1 MWKVNGG
8 GILRI
13 LCCVALGLALL
24 SLPALG
30 EEASSV
36 ESPPGQEAGTLEDK
50 PVKVDELPEI
60 EVRSFAEKAATSTVI
75 TKDDIS
81 LGPYQNLPGY
91 LEEQAGLDMTRRSLL
106 GVKANQVSIRGFD
119 EGRYQV
125 YLNGRS
131 WKGSGVK
138 GGFFVDWSTIT
149 PEDLERLEIIRGPL
163 SAEYP
168 NTLGGVITINTQRG
182 SKEPKVYL
190 DTYWGSWATQ
200 SYRFLTTGSHGPV
213 QYALGA
219 TYGNS
224 DGYLRNN
231 FIRDRG
237 NFSGS
242 FTYTC
247 PCDLS
252 LTGAARY
259 FTQETGLIVY
269 NRPDS
274 PFYNPNYPDSDADWL
289 YGPNLNFLANN
300 AGYNK
305 ATKQWDGKTA
315 GDNSYVHTQRYELD
329 LEAKQKFW
337 HGAAECHLFYFQAI
351 RDEFYFAMNNPSH
364 LIAKRRSWD
373 EDTWGWN
380 FKVRQTPGKVRLGFG
395 LEGNYFGFGGVQY
408 SDLDKNYFSSAVY
421 NNYITLPPS
430 PRPIQGMRNAQKLHG
445 GFVDAA
451 VPLTRYFELYLG
463 LRYDNYDAA
472 NPGIGTSQGLR
483 ADFLSPKCTLT
494 IRPTDTTEAYLSAN
508 YSAHFPNLTEWLA
521 FWVGASVA
529 TRQPVLSPEFGM
541 QYEAGITQRL
551 PWNSLV
557 RVRGYYYDINDYIR
571 QIFNP
576 AYSPGGR
583 VVYNLDLATIRGV
596 EVEGQI
602 PLPYNLTAFANYT
615 WQQTST
621 SGDPLAGGVQKLT
634 EYPEHKAN
642 IGLKYKAPNGAE
654 GKISLRLVSQRAQYT
669 VSGVSASNVVTG
681 VTLRPMKGF
690 FNINLEGRYPVI
702 ERYGVKTFAYFG
714 VQNLTGEFYEE
725 SAGYPMPTTTI
736 YGGLQAR
743 Y

>member
-1 MWKVNGG
+1 MWRVNWAKIFG
-8 GILRI
+8 
-13 LCCVALGLALL
+13 CVGLWLVLL
-24 SLPALG
+24 SMLALG
-30 EEASSV
+30 EETGSV
-36 ESPPGQEAGTLEDK
+36 ESPPGQEEETQADK
-50 PVKVDELPEI
+50 PVTVEELPQI
-60 EVRSFAEKAATSTVI
+60 EVHSFAEKAATSSVV
-75 TKDDIS
+75 TKEDIS

-91 LEEQAGLDMTRRSLL
+91 LEDQAGLDMTRRSLL

-138 GGFFVDWSTIT
+138 GGFFVDWATIT
-149 PEDLERLEIIRGPL
+149 TEDLERLEIIRGPL

-182 SKEPKVYL
+182 TKEPKISL
-190 DTYWGSWATQ
+190 DTYWGSWATE
-200 SYRFLTTGSHGPV
+200 SYRFLTTGSYGPV
-213 QYALGA
+213 QYALGVN
-219 TYGNS
+219 YGNS

-242 FTYTC
+242 FTYSF
-247 PCDLS
+247 PWDLS
-252 LTGAARY
+252 LTGSARY
-259 FTQETGLIVY
+259 FTQETGLIIY
-269 NRPDS
+269 NWPDS
-274 PFYNPNYPDSDADWL
+274 PFYNPDYPESDADWL
-289 YGPNLNFLANN
+289 YGPYLNFLDQITGQN
-300 AGYNK
+300 AQ
-305 ATKQWDGKTA
+305 TKQWLGMTA
-315 GDNSYVHTQRYELD
+315 GDNSYVRTQRYEFD
-329 LEAKQKFW
+329 LEGKQNFW
-337 HGAAECHLFYFQAI
+337 YGAGEFHLFYCQAT
-351 RDEFYFAMNNPSH
+351 RSEHYYAMNNPNK
-364 LIAKRRSWD
+364 LIASRGSWD

-395 LEGNYFGFGGVQY
+395 LEGNYYGFGGVQY
-408 SDLDKNYFSSAVY
+408 TDLDPNYFSPAVY
-421 NNYITLPPS
+421 LNYMTFPPT
-430 PRPIQGMRNAQKLHG
+430 PRPIQGMRNAAKMHG

-451 VPLTRYFELYLG
+451 LPLTKYFELYLG

-472 NPGIGTSQGLR
+472 DPGIKNSKGLR

-508 YSAHFPNLTEWLA
+508 YSSHFPNLTEWCA
-521 FWVGASVA
+521 FWVGASIP
-529 TRQPVLSPEFGM
+529 TGQPVVSPEFGM
-541 QYEAGITQRL
+541 QYEAGITQQL
-551 PWNSLV
+551 LWNSML
-557 RVRGYYYDINDYIR
+557 RVRSYYYDINDYIR
-571 QIFNP
+571 QMFSS
-576 AYSPGGR
+576 AFSPGGR
-583 VVYNLDLATIRGV
+583 VVYNLDLAKIRGV

-621 SGDPLAGGVQKLT
+621 SPDPLGGGVQKLT

-642 IGLKYKAPNGAE
+642 VGLKYKAPNGAE
-654 GKISLRLVSQRAQYT
+654 GKLSLRLVSHRKQYT

-690 FNINLEGRYPVI
+690 FNINLEGRYPMV

-725 SAGYPMPTTTI
+725 SAGYPMPSATI